1 MSHSG
6 GDVDGGAGAGQGSGV
21 VGEFWG
27 EEQEENNMG
36 TLCTFLLSLAVN
48 LKLL

>member
-6 GDVDGGAGAGQGSGV
+6 GDVDGGKAVCRKEGSK
-21 VGEFWG
+21 
-27 EEQEENNMG
+27 ENRG
-36 TLCTFLLSLAVN
+36 ILCTFCSFAMN